1 MLLWFEKEFVFRG
14 IGGCGPLFYFKIV
27 RVCVKTGFCAF
38 LAYFQ
43 ILKKYAIVRT
53 MSVRLSV
60 ADSTPQGI
68 DRSRSF
74 LTQSIAYD
82 PRT

>member
-1 MLLWFEKEFVFRG
+1 VVKQF
-14 IGGCGPLFYFKIV
+14 LFSNPIL
-27 RVCVKTGFCAF
+27 TMNAWIDF

-53 MSVRLSV
+53 KSVRPSVRPSV

-74 LTQSIAYD
+74 WAQSIAYD

>member
-1 MLLWFEKEFVFRG
+1 MFGSLAESDN
-14 IGGCGPLFYFKIV
+14 GGVQRKREEWNESLPFLCSKFS
-27 RVCVKTGFCAF
+27 RVYF

-53 MSVRLSV
+53 KSVRPSV

-74 LTQSIAYD
+74 WAQSIAYD